1 MNVTYQDYL
10 EPREKLCELQQHHT
24 DDKEHHTADKEHH
37 TADKDDDF
45 FTINLGE
52 SKFLDDD

>member
-1 MNVTYQDYL
+1 MNYQDYL

-24 DDKEHHTADKEHH
+24 DDKEHHTADK
-37 TADKDDDF
+37 DDDF

>member
-1 MNVTYQDYL
+1 MNYQDYL

-24 DDKEHHTADKEHH
+24 DDKEHHTDDKEHH